1 MSDTL
6 ITVVAIVLAAGLIFV
21 VPLMTMADRL
31 DATSQAQVESIVSDF
46 VDEIRSTGKITQ
58 EKYDKFTQ
66 NLTATG
72 YTFDVA
78 MEAKILDENPGKKTL
93 QTTKDK
99 IGENV
104 YYSVYNTQIINN
116 TIDPQN
122 SSIQPKT
129 YYLKE
134 GDIISVSVKNA
145 NQTMAQQLKNFFYT
159 VVGKD
164 TYVISASHSG
174 IVTVT
179 GK

>member
-104 YYSVYNTQIINN
+104 YYSEYTSQIEEE
-116 TIDPQN
+116 
-122 SSIQPKT
+122 
-129 YYLKE
+129 LKE
-134 GDIISVSVKNA
+134 KGVKSLKTGDMILVTVRD
-145 NQTMAQQLKNFFYT
+145 TDLTLAQQLKQFAYKIVGNDTAT
-159 VVGKD
+159 VVAS
-164 TYVISASHSG
+164 SAG
-174 IVTVT
+174 MVQ
-179 GK
+179 